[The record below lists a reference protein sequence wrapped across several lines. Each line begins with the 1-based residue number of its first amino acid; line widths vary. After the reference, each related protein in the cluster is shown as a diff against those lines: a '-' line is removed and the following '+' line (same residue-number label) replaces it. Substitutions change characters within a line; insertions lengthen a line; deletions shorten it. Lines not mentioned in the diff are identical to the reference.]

1 MSDRAASS
9 DGGLR
14 AACLGTLVRCDR
26 GTYTVPSPLTYPH
39 QWNWDSAFA
48 ALGWLCVDPRRAW
61 QELETLTGAQA
72 RDGLVPHIAY
82 ASPRPL
88 ERLAPLLH
96 RIPSLARF
104 LPALV
109 RSRYSPSPGWWGWLR
124 GRDGRLRSA
133 ITQPP
138 VAATAARMLFES
150 TGDELAARRLLAPLS
165 RWHAFLLGARDPC
178 GLGEPVLIHPWES
191 GRDNA
196 VEWDAP
202 LARIRPAV
210 RVVPRPDRRYVDAAE
225 RPSDDHYRR
234 FMTLVR
240 EGTRRGWPQRELA
253 ASGPFRVLDPA
264 FSAILARAAADLAWL
279 CSELGE
285 TRLAEAEAERGERVG
300 AALRARL
307 GSDGLLRAVDL
318 VTEEET
324 DALSCAS
331 ALAAVA
337 PDLSDRAVAAVAR
350 LVTAG
355 ALASPV
361 GVRSLARDDPRNE
374 PRRYWRGPVW
384 VNVTW
389 LCAFALSEHGFR
401 REAELLRLRLVECV
415 RDGGIREYF
424 VPASG
429 RGLGARDFAWT
440 AALALST
447 LAGR

>member
-1 MSDRAASS
+1 VSDRAASS

-14 AACLGTLVRCDR
+14 AACLGTLARCDR

-124 GRDGRLRSA
+124 GRDGRLRTA

-138 VAATAARMLFES
+138 VAATAARLLFES

-337 PDLSDRAVAAVAR
+337 PDLPDRAVAAVAK

-401 REAELLRLRLVECV
+401 SEAELLRLRLVECV